1 MISYPINMRT
11 KKMTEQDLRIDYLA
25 ARLCSAALPSQQ
37 YRMHFLMDDF
47 VHESD
52 NHHDWD
58 VWVGEGAEHNFAVFR
73 GYRATT
79 PLSWKDIGSMIAD
92 YFRPLPGNDL
102 KLYAPYFAAWQ
113 RMSPAVFR
121 ATNTIHYT
129 QAEETGTSKPWVFT
143 GHGLG
148 GAMAQIA
155 AASFKPATLVTFG
168 TPRVG
173 GKHFAEVLDD
183 ACTHRR
189 WLSARDQGAVIPLAG
204 HQMHSGD
211 LFYIAGNWKLER
223 NPSAMMQVLDHDK
236 WFERHGIE
244 AYVDFIEESFK

>member
-1 MISYPINMRT
+1 
-11 KKMTEQDLRIDYLA
+11 MTEQDLRLDYLA
-25 ARLCSAALPSQQ
+25 ARLCSASYPSQQ
-37 YRMHFLMDDF
+37 HRMDFLLDDF
-47 VHESD
+47 IHESD
-52 NHHDWD
+52 KSHDFD
-58 VWVGEGAEHNFAVFR
+58 CWVGEGAEHNFAVFR
-73 GYRATT
+73 GYKATT
-79 PLSWKDIGSMIAD
+79 PLSWSDIGSMVVD

-102 KLYAPYFAAWQ
+102 KLHPPFFSLW
-113 RMSPAVFR
+113 RKMSPKVFQ

-129 QAEETGTSKPWVFT
+129 QAEERGESKPWVFT

-148 GAMAQIA
+148 GAMATIA

-173 GKHFAEVLDD
+173 GKKFVEVVED

-189 WLSARDQGAVIPLAG
+189 WLSARDRGAMIPLGG

-211 LFYIAGNWKLER
+211 LFYIASNGTLER
-223 NPSAMMQVLDHDK
+223 NPSAMMQVLDHSK

-244 AYVDFIEESFK
+244 SYVDFIEESFA